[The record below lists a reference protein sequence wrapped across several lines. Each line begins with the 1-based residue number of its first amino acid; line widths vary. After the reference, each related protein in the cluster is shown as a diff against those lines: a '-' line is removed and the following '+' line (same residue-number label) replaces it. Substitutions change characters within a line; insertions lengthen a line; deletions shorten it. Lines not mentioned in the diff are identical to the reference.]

1 MLRHL
6 ICDGVATVSAR
17 VPVPVIGLF
26 KTQRAGTGVYI
37 TAGGRT
43 FWRFISAW
51 RLFRLHGTCSWISGL
66 THGETD
72 LVRLW

>member
-1 MLRHL
+1 M
-6 ICDGVATVSAR
+6 SAR
-17 VPVPVIGLF
+17 VPVPVIGLV
-26 KTQRAGTGVYI
+26 KRAGTGVYI

-43 FWRFISAW
+43 FWFFISAC

-72 LVRLW
+72 LVQ

>member
-17 VPVPVIGLF
+17 VPVPVIGLV

-37 TAGGRT
+37 TAGD
-43 FWRFISAW
+43 FLAFY
-51 RLFRLHGTCSWISGL
+51 
-66 THGETD
+66 
-72 LVRLW
+72 LVGV